1 MPWLVSACDGFCF
14 LMLACSVFAAFVQGL
29 GAFSVDLDGSQ
40 VAFLNCVDSCF

>member
-29 GAFSVDLDGSQ
+29 GVFSVDLDGSP